1 MRTRLLILLAVTLAL
16 LLPTV
21 VWGDNTEHG
30 IRVIILDAGHGEW
43 DPGCMRNGV
52 REKDITLKVVLRL
65 GKLIER
71 EMPGVKVCYTR
82 KTDKALGPDKRTD
95 LRARAKLANDMKG
108 DLMLSVHVNAAKD
121 PRACGVETLIMG
133 ETPFEQRGNKK
144 ALMESNREDL
154 FDMSDAKTAAMVRAY
169 IQNMQFSYGEYSM
182 AMAKYIQSNYKKDGR
197 VMRKIK
203 AQPLM
208 VLYATNMPGVLT
220 EIGFLSNARERALM
234 TSEKGLD
241 QIARSLFRAVKEYSA
256 RIAALRSGATHIEA
270 LPEVE
275 ETSEEEI
282 LKLSEEDAKAEEKP
296 AEMKPAAKPA
306 SNLPVHYAVQVMAS
320 DKKFLETDSKFK
332 KYRGKVK
339 RCIGSG
345 ALRYKYCVGHYS
357 SFSAA
362 RHELKKI
369 RTTFPDA
376 FIVRCQ
382 GEQIIK

>member
-1 MRTRLLILLAVTLAL
+1 MRIRPLIPRLVLSLLL
-16 LLPTV
+16 LLPLLV
-21 VWGDNTEHG
+21 CGAEPAHG

-43 DPGCMRNGV
+43 DPGCMRNGI

-65 GKLIER
+65 GRMIER

-82 KTDKALGPDKRTD
+82 KTDKALGPDKKTD

-197 VMRKIK
+197 VMRRIK

-220 EIGFLSNARERALM
+220 EIGFLSNPRERALM
-234 TSEKGLD
+234 TSDAGLD
-241 QIARSLFRAVKEYSA
+241 RIARSLLRAVKEYSS
-256 RIAALRSGATHIEA
+256 RIAALRSGASNLEA

-282 LKLSEEDAKAEEKP
+282 LRREEQAESEDRARAES
-296 AEMKPAAKPA
+296 AAPA
-306 SNLPVHYAVQVMAS
+306 SKLPVHYAVQVMAS
-320 DKKFLETDSKFK
+320 DRKFLATDSKFK
-332 KYRGKVK
+332 KYRGKVA
-339 RCIGSG
+339 RCTGG
-345 ALRYKYCVGHYS
+345 GPLPYKYCVGHFT
-357 SFSAA
+357 SFQAA
-362 RHELKKI
+362 RRELQKI
-369 RTTFPDA
+369 RTSFPDA

-382 GEQIIK
+382 GERIIK

>member
-1 MRTRLLILLAVTLAL
+1 MRTRLLILLAVTLSL

-21 VWGDNTEHG
+21 ALGDNTEQG

-52 REKDITLKVVLRL
+52 KEKDITLKVVLRL

-108 DLMLSVHVNAAKD
+108 DLMLSVHVNAARD

-133 ETPFEQRGNKK
+133 ETPFEQRGNEK

-234 TSEKGLD
+234 TSERGLD

-256 RIAALRSGATHIEA
+256 RIAALRNGATNIEA

-282 LKLSEEDAKAEEKP
+282 LKLSEEDAKAAQKP
-296 AEMKPAAKPA
+296 AGEQPAVKPSSKV
-306 SNLPVHYAVQVMAS
+306 PVHYAVQVMAS
-320 DKKFLETDSKFK
+320 DKKFLATDSKFK

-345 ALRYKYCVGHYS
+345 TLRYKYCVGHYS

-362 RHELKKI
+362 RHELRKI